1 MANQPGENTRS
12 ISFTLPRALL
22 EAVEAKVRRK
32 MTNKSEF
39 IRQALMNYLTPEER
53 AIVESQIEAD
63 AGVRYGTGTSADWA
77 LNEAGP
83 GKAAQGAWEHYPEA
97 IKVFKAETGL
107 DPAILKAP
115 PEEVRRAVE
124 ALPPNRPARKR
135 SSVRARKPKPFSE

>member
-12 ISFTLPRALL
+12 TSFTLPRALL

-63 AGVRYGTGTSADWA
+63 AGVRYGSGTSPAWA
-77 LNEAGP
+77 LNEGS
-83 GKAAQGAWEHYPEA
+83 GDHYPEA
-97 IKVFKAETGL
+97 AKVFKAETGL
-107 DPAILKAP
+107 DPAILQAP

-124 ALPPNRPARKR
+124 ALPPNRPVRKR
-135 SSVRARKPKPFSE
+135 SSVRGRKAKPVAE